1 MSLDTIFVVV
11 NIHKYLIIFTIFV
24 VVNIRK
30 SCFDKIALS
39 LQIFK
44 IKWGYNQLSNIS
56 NLGQMM
62 AFKYFEI
69 TSVNKTID
77 LKYSAI
83 KSVD

>member
-11 NIHKYLIIFTIFV
+11 NIG
-24 VVNIRK
+24 K
-30 SCFDKIALS
+30 SCFEKIIALS

-44 IKWGYNQLSNIS
+44 IKSRYNQLSNIS
-56 NLGQMM
+56 NLGQIM

-69 TSVNKTID
+69 TSVNKIIN
-77 LKYSAI
+77 LKYSAT